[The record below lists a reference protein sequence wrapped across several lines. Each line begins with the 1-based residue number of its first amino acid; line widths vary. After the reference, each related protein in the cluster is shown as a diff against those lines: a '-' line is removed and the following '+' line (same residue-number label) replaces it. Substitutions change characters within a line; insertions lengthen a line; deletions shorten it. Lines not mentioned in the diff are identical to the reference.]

1 MDKENIVVGK
11 ENIVVGKEDIE
22 VDKVGKTGQG
32 GGWWDGQGETRRH
45 LGDKETLRWTLDS
58 EEKLLVSLLGR
69 VVDTVGQLGRGSDH
83 AANSA
88 ALSCLTKL
96 PAEEKR
102 EWKVFGIRKIHFFWG
117 QNKKREGWLGSCG
130 TKLESLELIG
140 GNSRPP
146 PSWITWITRYHTSW
160 TSNAH
165 KWIYSS
171 WKKLVTNKSNVLD
184 FVRKHSAKIIELCI
198 VYRCNMNFRPKKP
211 DSQGWQRYLQIKAMH
226 LSLFCRWAV
235 TESRIKPGFW
245 HKDALMAS

>member
-1 MDKENIVVGK
+1 MVRW
-11 ENIVVGKEDIE
+11 
-22 VDKVGKTGQG
+22 TG
-32 GGWWDGQGETRRH
+32 
-45 LGDKETLRWTLDS
+45 GDKETLRWTLDS

-88 ALSCLTKL
+88 ALSCPTKL

-146 PSWITWITRYHTSW
+146 PSWITWITRYHTS
-160 TSNAH
+160 
-165 KWIYSS
+165 
-171 WKKLVTNKSNVLD
+171 
-184 FVRKHSAKIIELCI
+184 
-198 VYRCNMNFRPKKP
+198 
-211 DSQGWQRYLQIKAMH
+211 
-226 LSLFCRWAV
+226 
-235 TESRIKPGFW
+235 
-245 HKDALMAS
+245 

>member
-1 MDKENIVVGK
+1 MREKLDKEVDSEMDRGRP
-11 ENIVVGKEDIE
+11 GDTE
-22 VDKVGKTGQG
+22 V
-32 GGWWDGQGETRRH
+32 TR
-45 LGDKETLRWTLDS
+45 RWTLDS
-58 EEKLLVSLLGR
+58 EEKQQLLVSLLGR

-88 ALSCLTKL
+88 ALSCPTKL

-171 WKKLVTNKSNVLD
+171 WKKLVTKSNVPD
-184 FVRKHSAKIIELCI
+184 FVRKHSAKSLNYVLYIDVIWTSDPKNLIHKGGRNICKSKQCT
-198 VYRCNMNFRPKKP
+198 YRCFAAGLL
-211 DSQGWQRYLQIKAMH
+211 QGVE
-226 LSLFCRWAV
+226 LSRDFGTKTRWWPLK
-235 TESRIKPGFW
+235 RN
-245 HKDALMAS
+245 KDKH